1 MYRFLQML
9 FAAAGTLAALLA
21 AGCGNGGEESSGS
34 ERPVVKVVAIQPKRM
49 EFVQRIR
56 VQANVESQET
66 AEISSRTSG
75 NLDLIP
81 VGEGDRVKKG
91 DLLFQV
97 DRINLENNVKS
108 QKKNVEVAE
117 AELHIARINLD
128 LARTVRD
135 KAKVDF
141 DRAERL
147 KSSQAVSQD
156 AYERAKLTFDQAD
169 AEIAK
174 AEAQAGFAAAR
185 VEQEKANLQ
194 IAEKSLSDSIIR
206 APFAGVIT
214 LTDKD
219 RDEYV
224 KDGTVILKL
233 ENPDRLQLVTMISS
247 NYYNRV
253 VPGKTTAKIF
263 STSGRELAE
272 LPVTFRSPAVDPLSR
287 TFTVKIAVP
296 KSLGFVSGQLYDI
309 ALILRRV
316 EGMGIPN
323 EAVLARA
330 GNRQAVFVVSPD
342 LKAEEVT
349 IQTGIVDGS
358 WTMLRNPE
366 VLRERPVVVEGQT
379 FLEPGET
386 VEVLPRP
393 DTPAK

>member
-1 MYRFLQML
+1 MHTFRYQVPV
-9 FAAAGTLAALLA
+9 AAAWLAALML
-21 AGCGNGGEESSGS
+21 AGCDREAPGQDAASA
-34 ERPVVKVVAIQPKRM
+34 PAKVVAKQPRQM
-49 EFVQRIR
+49 EFVQKIR
-56 VQANVESQET
+56 VQANVESQES

-97 DRINLENNVKS
+97 DRINLENNVRS

-117 AELHIARINLD
+117 AELHIARINLN

-135 KAKVDF
+135 KAKVDL

-147 KSSQAVSQD
+147 KTSQAVSMD
-156 AYERAKLTFDQAD
+156 AYERAKLSFDQAD

-185 VEQEKANLQ
+185 VEQEKAHLET
-194 IAEKSLSDSIIR
+194 AEKSLSDSIIR

-224 KDGTVILKL
+224 KDGTVILKI

-247 NYYNRV
+247 NYYNQV
-253 VPGKTTAKIF
+253 IPGKTTAKIL
-263 STSGRELAE
+263 STSGKELAE

-296 KSLGFVSGQLYDI
+296 MSLEFVSGQLYEVD
-309 ALILRRV
+309 LILRRV
-316 EGMGIPN
+316 EGRGIPN
-323 EAVLARA
+323 EAVLTRA
-330 GNRQAVFVVSPD
+330 GNRKAVFVVTPQQ
-342 LKAEEVT
+342 KAAEITVK
-349 IQTGIVDGS
+349 TGIVDGS
-358 WTMLRNPE
+358 WTMLRDPE
-366 VLRERPVVVEGQT
+366 VLKGQPVIVEGQS
-379 FLEPGET
+379 FLEPGEP
-386 VEVLPRP
+386 VEVIQ
-393 DTPAK
+393 TGTAPAK

>member
-1 MYRFLQML
+1 MHTFWYQIPV
-9 FAAAGTLAALLA
+9 AAAWLAVLML
-21 AGCGNGGEESSGS
+21 AGCDREAPGQDAASA
-34 ERPVVKVVAIQPKRM
+34 PAKVVAKQPRQM
-49 EFVQRIR
+49 EFVQKIR
-56 VQANVESQET
+56 VQANVESQES

-97 DRINLENNVKS
+97 DRINLENNVRS

-117 AELHIARINLD
+117 AELHIARINLN

-135 KAKVDF
+135 KAKVDL

-147 KSSQAVSQD
+147 KTSQAVSMD
-156 AYERAKLTFDQAD
+156 AYERAKLSFDQAD

-185 VEQEKANLQ
+185 VEQEKAHLET
-194 IAEKSLSDSIIR
+194 AEKSLSDSIIR
-206 APFAGVIT
+206 APFSGVIT

-224 KDGTVILKL
+224 KDGTVILKI

-247 NYYNRV
+247 NYYNQV
-253 VPGKTTAKIF
+253 IPGKTTAKIL
-263 STSGRELAE
+263 STSGKELAE

-296 KSLGFVSGQLYDI
+296 MSLEFVSGQLYEVD
-309 ALILRRV
+309 LILRRV
-316 EGMGIPN
+316 EGRGIPN
-323 EAVLARA
+323 EAVLTRA
-330 GNRQAVFVVSPD
+330 GNRKAVFVVTPQQ
-342 LKAEEVT
+342 KAAEITVK
-349 IQTGIVDGS
+349 TGIVDGS
-358 WTMLRNPE
+358 WTMLRDPE
-366 VLRERPVVVEGQT
+366 VLKGQPVIVEGQS
-379 FLEPGET
+379 FLEPGEP
-386 VEVLPRP
+386 VEVIQ
-393 DTPAK
+393 TGTAPAK

>member
-1 MYRFLQML
+1 MHTFWYQIPV
-9 FAAAGTLAALLA
+9 AAAWLAVLML
-21 AGCGNGGEESSGS
+21 AGCDREAPGQDAASA
-34 ERPVVKVVAIQPKRM
+34 PAKVVAKQPRQM
-49 EFVQRIR
+49 EFVQKIR
-56 VQANVESQET
+56 VQANVESQES

-97 DRINLENNVKS
+97 DRINLENNVRS

-117 AELHIARINLD
+117 AELHIARINLN

-135 KAKVDF
+135 KAKVDL

-147 KSSQAVSQD
+147 KTSQAVSMD
-156 AYERAKLTFDQAD
+156 AYERAKLSFDQAD

-185 VEQEKANLQ
+185 VEQEKAHLET
-194 IAEKSLSDSIIR
+194 AEKSLSDSIIR

-224 KDGTVILKL
+224 KDGTVILKI

-247 NYYNRV
+247 NYYNQV
-253 VPGKTTAKIF
+253 IPGKTTAKIL
-263 STSGRELAE
+263 SASGKELAE

-296 KSLGFVSGQLYDI
+296 MSLEFVSGQLYEVD
-309 ALILRRV
+309 LILRRV
-316 EGMGIPN
+316 EGRGIPN
-323 EAVLARA
+323 EAVLTRA
-330 GNRQAVFVVSPD
+330 GNRKAVFVVTPQQ
-342 LKAEEVT
+342 KAAEITVK
-349 IQTGIVDGS
+349 TGIVDGS
-358 WTMLRNPE
+358 WTMLRDPE
-366 VLRERPVVVEGQT
+366 VLKDQPVIVEGQS
-379 FLEPGET
+379 FLEPGEP
-386 VEVLPRP
+386 VEVIQ
-393 DTPAK
+393 TGTAPAK

>member
-1 MYRFLQML
+1 MNRCLQML
-9 FAAAGTLAALLA
+9 FFAAACSAVLLP
-21 AGCGNGGEESSGS
+21 AGCGRNDGERSD
-34 ERPVVKVVAIQPKRM
+34 ERPTVKVVVMQPKKM
-49 EFVQRIR
+49 EFVQKIRI
-56 VQANVESQET
+56 QANVESQET

-81 VGEGDRVKKG
+81 VSEGDRVKKG

-117 AELHIARINLD
+117 AELRIAKINLD

-147 KSSQAVSQD
+147 KTSQAVSQD
-156 AYERAKLTFDQAD
+156 AYERAKLSYDQAD
-169 AEIAK
+169 AAIAK

-185 VEQEKANLQ
+185 VEQEKANLE

-224 KDGTVILKL
+224 KDGTIILKI

-253 VPGKTTAKIF
+253 IPGKTMAKVF

-296 KSLGFVSGQLYDI
+296 QSLQFVSGQLYDVD
-309 ALILRRV
+309 LILRRV
-316 EGMGIPN
+316 EGAGIPN
-323 EAVLARA
+323 EAVLSRA
-330 GNRQAVFVVSPD
+330 GNRKAVFVVSPQ

-349 IQTGIVDGS
+349 VKTGIVDGS
-358 WTMLRNPE
+358 WTMLRDPE

-386 VEVLPRP
+386 VEVLPLP
-393 DTPAK
+393 DAPAK

>member
-1 MYRFLQML
+1 MHTFRYQVPV
-9 FAAAGTLAALLA
+9 AAAWLAALML
-21 AGCGNGGEESSGS
+21 AGCDREAPGQDAASA
-34 ERPVVKVVAIQPKRM
+34 PAKVVAKQPRQM
-49 EFVQRIR
+49 EFVQKIR
-56 VQANVESQET
+56 VQANVESQES

-97 DRINLENNVKS
+97 DRINLN
-108 QKKNVEVAE
+108 
-117 AELHIARINLD
+117 

-135 KAKVDF
+135 KAKVDL

-147 KSSQAVSQD
+147 KTSQAVSMD
-156 AYERAKLTFDQAD
+156 AYERAKLSFDQAD

-185 VEQEKANLQ
+185 VEQEKAHLET
-194 IAEKSLSDSIIR
+194 AEKSLSDSIIR

-224 KDGTVILKL
+224 KDGTVILKI

-247 NYYNRV
+247 NYYNQV
-253 VPGKTTAKIF
+253 IPGKTTAKIL
-263 STSGRELAE
+263 SASGKELAE

-296 KSLGFVSGQLYDI
+296 KSLEFVSGQLYEVD
-309 ALILRRV
+309 LILRRV
-316 EGMGIPN
+316 EGRGIPN
-323 EAVLARA
+323 EAVLTRA
-330 GNRQAVFVVSPD
+330 GNRKAVFVVTPQQ
-342 LKAEEVT
+342 KAAEITVK
-349 IQTGIVDGS
+349 TGIVDGS
-358 WTMLRNPE
+358 WTMLRDPE
-366 VLRERPVVVEGQT
+366 VLKDQPVIVEGQS
-379 FLEPGET
+379 FLEPGEP
-386 VEVLPRP
+386 VEVIQ
-393 DTPAK
+393 TGTAPAK

>member
-1 MYRFLQML
+1 MHTFRYQVPV
-9 FAAAGTLAALLA
+9 AAAWLAVLML
-21 AGCGNGGEESSGS
+21 AGCDREAPGQDAASA
-34 ERPVVKVVAIQPKRM
+34 PAKVVAKQPRQM
-49 EFVQRIR
+49 EFVQKIR
-56 VQANVESQET
+56 VQANVESQES

-97 DRINLENNVKS
+97 DRINLENNVRS

-117 AELHIARINLD
+117 AELHIARINLN

-135 KAKVDF
+135 KAKVDL

-147 KSSQAVSQD
+147 KTSQAVSMD
-156 AYERAKLTFDQAD
+156 AYERAKLSFDQAD

-185 VEQEKANLQ
+185 VEQEKAHLET
-194 IAEKSLSDSIIR
+194 AEKSLSDSIIR
-206 APFAGVIT
+206 APFSGVIT

-224 KDGTVILKL
+224 KDGTVILKI

-247 NYYNRV
+247 NYYNQV
-253 VPGKTTAKIF
+253 IPGKTTAKIL
-263 STSGRELAE
+263 SASGKELAE

-296 KSLGFVSGQLYDI
+296 MSLEFVSGQLYEVD
-309 ALILRRV
+309 LILRRV
-316 EGMGIPN
+316 EGRGIPN
-323 EAVLARA
+323 EAVLTRA
-330 GNRQAVFVVSPD
+330 GNRKAVFVVTPQQ
-342 LKAEEVT
+342 KAAEITVK
-349 IQTGIVDGS
+349 TGIVDGS
-358 WTMLRNPE
+358 WTMLRDPE
-366 VLRERPVVVEGQT
+366 VLKDQPVIVEGQS
-379 FLEPGET
+379 FLEPGEP
-386 VEVLPRP
+386 VEVIQ
-393 DTPAK
+393 TGTAPAK

>member
-1 MYRFLQML
+1 MHTFWYQIPV
-9 FAAAGTLAALLA
+9 AAAWLAALML
-21 AGCGNGGEESSGS
+21 AGCDREAPGQDAASA
-34 ERPVVKVVAIQPKRM
+34 PAKVVAKQPRQM
-49 EFVQRIR
+49 EFVQKIR
-56 VQANVESQET
+56 VQANVESQES

-97 DRINLENNVKS
+97 DRINLENNVRS

-117 AELHIARINLD
+117 AELHIARINLN

-135 KAKVDF
+135 KAKVDL

-147 KSSQAVSQD
+147 KTSQAVSMD
-156 AYERAKLTFDQAD
+156 AYERAKLSFDQAD

-185 VEQEKANLQ
+185 VEQEKAHLET
-194 IAEKSLSDSIIR
+194 AEKSLSDSIIR

-224 KDGTVILKL
+224 KDGTVILKI

-247 NYYNRV
+247 NYYNQV
-253 VPGKTTAKIF
+253 IPGKTTAKIL
-263 STSGRELAE
+263 STSGKELAE

-296 KSLGFVSGQLYDI
+296 MSLEFVSGQLYEVD
-309 ALILRRV
+309 LILRRV
-316 EGMGIPN
+316 EGRGIPN
-323 EAVLARA
+323 EAVLTRA
-330 GNRQAVFVVSPD
+330 GNRKAVFVVTPQQ
-342 LKAEEVT
+342 KAAEITVK
-349 IQTGIVDGS
+349 TGIVDGS
-358 WTMLRNPE
+358 WTMLRDPE
-366 VLRERPVVVEGQT
+366 VLKDQPVIVEGQS
-379 FLEPGET
+379 FLEPGEP
-386 VEVLPRP
+386 VEVIQ
-393 DTPAK
+393 TGTAPAK

>member
-1 MYRFLQML
+1 MHTFWYQIPV
-9 FAAAGTLAALLA
+9 AAAWLAVLML
-21 AGCGNGGEESSGS
+21 AGCDREAPGQDAASA
-34 ERPVVKVVAIQPKRM
+34 PAKVVAKQPRQM
-49 EFVQRIR
+49 EFVQKIR
-56 VQANVESQET
+56 VQANVESQES

-97 DRINLENNVKS
+97 DRINLENNVRS

-117 AELHIARINLD
+117 AELHIARINLN

-135 KAKVDF
+135 KAKVDL

-147 KSSQAVSQD
+147 KTSQAVSMD
-156 AYERAKLTFDQAD
+156 AYERAKLSFDQAD

-185 VEQEKANLQ
+185 VEQEKAHLET
-194 IAEKSLSDSIIR
+194 AEKSLSDSIIR

-224 KDGTVILKL
+224 KDGTVILKI

-247 NYYNRV
+247 NYYNQV
-253 VPGKTTAKIF
+253 IPGKTTAKIL
-263 STSGRELAE
+263 STSGKELAE

-296 KSLGFVSGQLYDI
+296 MSLEFVSGQLYEVD
-309 ALILRRV
+309 LILRRV
-316 EGMGIPN
+316 EGRGIPN
-323 EAVLARA
+323 EAVLTRA
-330 GNRQAVFVVSPD
+330 GNRKAVFVVTPQQ
-342 LKAEEVT
+342 KAAEITVK
-349 IQTGIVDGS
+349 TGIVDGS
-358 WTMLRNPE
+358 WTMLRDPE
-366 VLRERPVVVEGQT
+366 VLKDQPVIVEGQS
-379 FLEPGET
+379 FLEPGEP
-386 VEVLPRP
+386 VEVIQ
-393 DTPAK
+393 TGTAPAK

>member
-1 MYRFLQML
+1 MHTFRYQVPV
-9 FAAAGTLAALLA
+9 AAAWLAVLML
-21 AGCGNGGEESSGS
+21 AGCDREAPGQDAASA
-34 ERPVVKVVAIQPKRM
+34 PAKVVAKQPRQM
-49 EFVQRIR
+49 EFVQKIR
-56 VQANVESQET
+56 VQANVESQES

-97 DRINLENNVKS
+97 DRINLENNVRS

-117 AELHIARINLD
+117 AELHIARINLN

-135 KAKVDF
+135 KAKVDL

-147 KSSQAVSQD
+147 KTSQAVSMD
-156 AYERAKLTFDQAD
+156 AYERAKLSFDQAD

-185 VEQEKANLQ
+185 VEQEKAHLET
-194 IAEKSLSDSIIR
+194 AEKSLSDSIIR

-224 KDGTVILKL
+224 KDGTVILKI

-247 NYYNRV
+247 NYYNQV
-253 VPGKTTAKIF
+253 IPGKTTAKIL
-263 STSGRELAE
+263 STSGKELAE

-296 KSLGFVSGQLYDI
+296 MSLEFVSGQLYEVD
-309 ALILRRV
+309 LILRRV
-316 EGMGIPN
+316 EGRGIPN
-323 EAVLARA
+323 EAVLTRA
-330 GNRQAVFVVSPD
+330 GNRKAVFVVTPQQ
-342 LKAEEVT
+342 KAAEITVK
-349 IQTGIVDGS
+349 TGIVDGS
-358 WTMLRNPE
+358 WTMLRDPE
-366 VLRERPVVVEGQT
+366 VLKGQPVIVEGQS
-379 FLEPGET
+379 FLEPGEP
-386 VEVLPRP
+386 VEVIQ
-393 DTPAK
+393 TGTAPAK

>member
-1 MYRFLQML
+1 MHTFRYQVPV
-9 FAAAGTLAALLA
+9 AAAWLAVLML
-21 AGCGNGGEESSGS
+21 AGCDREAPGQDAASA
-34 ERPVVKVVAIQPKRM
+34 PAKVVAKQPRQM
-49 EFVQRIR
+49 EFVQKIR
-56 VQANVESQET
+56 VQANVESQES

-97 DRINLENNVKS
+97 DRINLENNVRS

-117 AELHIARINLD
+117 AELHIARINLN

-135 KAKVDF
+135 KAKVDL

-147 KSSQAVSQD
+147 KTSQAVSMD
-156 AYERAKLTFDQAD
+156 AYERAKLSFDQAD

-185 VEQEKANLQ
+185 VEQEKAHLET
-194 IAEKSLSDSIIR
+194 AEKSLSDSIIR

-224 KDGTVILKL
+224 KDGTVILKI

-247 NYYNRV
+247 NYYNQV
-253 VPGKTTAKIF
+253 IPGKTTAKIL
-263 STSGRELAE
+263 SASGKELAE

-296 KSLGFVSGQLYDI
+296 MSLEFVSGQLYEVD
-309 ALILRRV
+309 LILRRV
-316 EGMGIPN
+316 EGRGIPN
-323 EAVLARA
+323 EAVLTRA
-330 GNRQAVFVVSPD
+330 GNRKAVFVVTPQQ
-342 LKAEEVT
+342 KAAEITVK
-349 IQTGIVDGS
+349 TGIVDGS
-358 WTMLRNPE
+358 WTMLRDPE
-366 VLRERPVVVEGQT
+366 VLKDQPVIVEGQS
-379 FLEPGET
+379 FLEPGEP
-386 VEVLPRP
+386 VEVIQ
-393 DTPAK
+393 TGTAPAK

>member
-1 MYRFLQML
+1 MHTFWYQIPV
-9 FAAAGTLAALLA
+9 AAAWLAVLML
-21 AGCGNGGEESSGS
+21 AGCDREAPGQDAASA
-34 ERPVVKVVAIQPKRM
+34 PAKVVAKQPRQM
-49 EFVQRIR
+49 EFVQKIR
-56 VQANVESQET
+56 VQANVESQES

-97 DRINLENNVKS
+97 DRINLENNVRS

-117 AELHIARINLD
+117 AELHIARINLN

-135 KAKVDF
+135 KAKVDL

-147 KSSQAVSQD
+147 KTSQAVSMD
-156 AYERAKLTFDQAD
+156 AYERAKLSFDQAD

-185 VEQEKANLQ
+185 VEQEKAHLET
-194 IAEKSLSDSIIR
+194 AEKSLSDSIIR
-206 APFAGVIT
+206 APFSGVIT

-224 KDGTVILKL
+224 KDGTVILKI

-247 NYYNRV
+247 NYYNQV
-253 VPGKTTAKIF
+253 IPGKTTAKIL
-263 STSGRELAE
+263 SASGKELAE

-296 KSLGFVSGQLYDI
+296 MSLEFVSGQLYEVD
-309 ALILRRV
+309 LILRRV
-316 EGMGIPN
+316 EGRGIPN
-323 EAVLARA
+323 EAVLTRA
-330 GNRQAVFVVSPD
+330 GNRKAVFVVTPQQ
-342 LKAEEVT
+342 KAAEITVK
-349 IQTGIVDGS
+349 TGIVDGS
-358 WTMLRNPE
+358 WTMLRDPE
-366 VLRERPVVVEGQT
+366 VLKDQPVIVEGQS
-379 FLEPGET
+379 FLEPGEP
-386 VEVLPRP
+386 VEVIQ
-393 DTPAK
+393 TGTAPAK

>member
-1 MYRFLQML
+1 MHTFRYQIPV
-9 FAAAGTLAALLA
+9 AAAWLAVLML
-21 AGCGNGGEESSGS
+21 AGCDREAPGQDAASA
-34 ERPVVKVVAIQPKRM
+34 PAKVVAKQPRQM
-49 EFVQRIR
+49 EFVQKIR
-56 VQANVESQET
+56 VQANVESQES

-97 DRINLENNVKS
+97 DRINLENNVRS

-117 AELHIARINLD
+117 AELHIARINLN

-135 KAKVDF
+135 KAKVDL

-147 KSSQAVSQD
+147 KTSQAVSMD
-156 AYERAKLTFDQAD
+156 AYERAKLSFDQAD

-185 VEQEKANLQ
+185 VEQEKAHLET
-194 IAEKSLSDSIIR
+194 AEKSLSDSIIR

-224 KDGTVILKL
+224 KDGTVILKI

-247 NYYNRV
+247 NYYNQV
-253 VPGKTTAKIF
+253 IPGKTTAKIL
-263 STSGRELAE
+263 SASGKELAE

-296 KSLGFVSGQLYDI
+296 MSLEFVSGQLYEVD
-309 ALILRRV
+309 LILRRV
-316 EGMGIPN
+316 EGRGIPN
-323 EAVLARA
+323 EAVLTRA
-330 GNRQAVFVVSPD
+330 GNRKAVFVVTPQQ
-342 LKAEEVT
+342 KAAEITVK
-349 IQTGIVDGS
+349 TGIVDGS
-358 WTMLRNPE
+358 WTMLRDPE
-366 VLRERPVVVEGQT
+366 VLKDQPVIVEGQS
-379 FLEPGET
+379 FLEPGEP
-386 VEVLPRP
+386 VEVIQ
-393 DTPAK
+393 TGTAPAK

>member
-1 MYRFLQML
+1 MYRFSRML
-9 FAAAGTLAALLA
+9 FAAAACCATLLP
-21 AGCGNGGEESSGS
+21 AGCDRNDTGRTAEDG
-34 ERPVVKVVAIQPKRM
+34 PAVKVVTMQPKQM
-49 EFVQRIR
+49 EFIQKIR
-56 VQANVESQET
+56 VQANVESQES

-81 VGEGDRVKKG
+81 VGEGNRVKKG

-108 QKKNVEVAE
+108 QKQNVEVAE
-117 AELHIARINLD
+117 AELHIARINLN

-156 AYERAKLTFDQAD
+156 AYERAKLSFDQAD

-174 AEAQAGFAAAR
+174 AEAQAGYAAAR
-185 VEQEKANLQ
+185 VEQEKAHLE

-224 KDGTVILKL
+224 KDGTVILKI

-247 NYYNRV
+247 NYYSRV
-253 VPGKTTAKIF
+253 IPGKTTAKIF
-263 STSGRELAE
+263 STSGKELAE

-296 KSLGFVSGQLYDI
+296 KSLEFVSGQLYDI
-309 ALILRRV
+309 DLILRRV
-316 EGMGIPN
+316 EGRGIPN
-323 EAVLARA
+323 EAVLTRA
-330 GNRQAVFVVSPD
+330 GNRKAVFVVTPER
-342 LKAEEVT
+342 KAEEITVK
-349 IQTGIVDGS
+349 TGIVDGS
-358 WTMLRNPE
+358 WTMLRDPE
-366 VLRERPVVVEGQT
+366 VLKEQPVIIEGQT

-393 DTPAK
+393 DAPAK

>member
-1 MYRFLQML
+1 MNRCLQML
-9 FAAAGTLAALLA
+9 FFAAACSAVLLP
-21 AGCGNGGEESSGS
+21 AGCGRDDGERSD
-34 ERPVVKVVAIQPKRM
+34 ERPTVKVVVMQPKKM
-49 EFVQRIR
+49 EFVQKIRI
-56 VQANVESQET
+56 QANVESQET

-81 VGEGDRVKKG
+81 VSEGDRVKKG

-117 AELHIARINLD
+117 AELRIAKINLD

-147 KSSQAVSQD
+147 KTSQAVSQD
-156 AYERAKLTFDQAD
+156 AYERAKLSYDQAD
-169 AEIAK
+169 AAIAK

-185 VEQEKANLQ
+185 VEQEKANLE

-224 KDGTVILKL
+224 KDGTIILKI

-253 VPGKTTAKIF
+253 IPGKTMAKVF

-296 KSLGFVSGQLYDI
+296 QSLQFVSGQLYDVD
-309 ALILRRV
+309 LILRRV
-316 EGMGIPN
+316 EGAGIPN
-323 EAVLARA
+323 EAVLSRA
-330 GNRQAVFVVSPD
+330 GNRKAVFVVSPQ

-349 IQTGIVDGS
+349 VKTGIVDGS
-358 WTMLRNPE
+358 WTMLRDPE

-386 VEVLPRP
+386 VEVLPLP
-393 DTPAK
+393 DAPAK

>member
-1 MYRFLQML
+1 MYRFLQTL
-9 FAAAGTLAALLA
+9 FAAAGCFAALLP
-21 AGCGNGGEESSGS
+21 AGCGREEEQSDQ
-34 ERPVVKVVAIQPKRM
+34 ERPPVRVVAMQPKRM

-97 DRINLENNVKS
+97 DRINLENNVRS

-117 AELHIARINLD
+117 AELRIAKINLD

-147 KSSQAVSQD
+147 KTSQAVSLD
-156 AYERAKLTFDQAD
+156 AYERAKLSYDQAD

-185 VEQEKANLQ
+185 VEQEKANLE

-224 KDGTVILKL
+224 KDGTVILKI

-253 VPGKTTAKIF
+253 IPGKTTAKVF
-263 STSGRELAE
+263 STAGKELAE

-296 KSLGFVSGQLYDI
+296 QSLQFVSGQLYDI

-316 EGMGIPN
+316 EGAGIPN
-323 EAVLARA
+323 EAVLSRA
-330 GNRQAVFVVSPD
+330 GNRKALFVVTPQ
-342 LKAEEVT
+342 LTAEEVT
-349 IQTGIVDGS
+349 VKTGIVDGS
-358 WTMLRNPE
+358 WTMLLDPE
-366 VLRERPVVVEGQT
+366 VLRERPVVIEGQT

-386 VEVLPRP
+386 VEVLSSPAA
-393 DTPAK
+393 PAK

>member
-1 MYRFLQML
+1 MHTFWYQIPV
-9 FAAAGTLAALLA
+9 AAAWLAALML
-21 AGCGNGGEESSGS
+21 AGCDREAPGQDAASA
-34 ERPVVKVVAIQPKRM
+34 PAKVVAKQPRQM
-49 EFVQRIR
+49 EFVQKIR
-56 VQANVESQET
+56 VQANVESQES

-97 DRINLENNVKS
+97 DRINLENNVRS

-117 AELHIARINLD
+117 AELHIARINLN

-135 KAKVDF
+135 KAKVDL

-147 KSSQAVSQD
+147 KTSQAVSMD
-156 AYERAKLTFDQAD
+156 AYERAKLSFDQAD

-185 VEQEKANLQ
+185 VEQEKAHLET
-194 IAEKSLSDSIIR
+194 AEKSLSDSIIR
-206 APFAGVIT
+206 APFSGVIT

-224 KDGTVILKL
+224 KDGTVILKI

-247 NYYNRV
+247 NYYNQV
-253 VPGKTTAKIF
+253 IPGKTTAKIL
-263 STSGRELAE
+263 SASGKELAE

-296 KSLGFVSGQLYDI
+296 MSLEFVSGQLYEVD
-309 ALILRRV
+309 LILRRV
-316 EGMGIPN
+316 EGRGIPN
-323 EAVLARA
+323 EAVLTRA
-330 GNRQAVFVVSPD
+330 GNRKAVFVVTPQQ
-342 LKAEEVT
+342 KAAEITVK
-349 IQTGIVDGS
+349 TGIVDGS
-358 WTMLRNPE
+358 WTMLRDPE
-366 VLRERPVVVEGQT
+366 VLKGQPVIVEGQS
-379 FLEPGET
+379 FLEPGEP
-386 VEVLPRP
+386 VEVIQ
-393 DTPAK
+393 TGTAPAK

>member
-1 MYRFLQML
+1 MHTFRYQVPV
-9 FAAAGTLAALLA
+9 AAAWLAVLML
-21 AGCGNGGEESSGS
+21 AGCDREAPGQDAASA
-34 ERPVVKVVAIQPKRM
+34 PAKVVAKQPRQM
-49 EFVQRIR
+49 EFVQKIR
-56 VQANVESQET
+56 VQANVESQES

-97 DRINLENNVKS
+97 DRINLENNVRS

-117 AELHIARINLD
+117 AELHIARINLN

-135 KAKVDF
+135 KAKVDL

-147 KSSQAVSQD
+147 KTSQAVSMD
-156 AYERAKLTFDQAD
+156 AYERAKLSFDQAD

-185 VEQEKANLQ
+185 VEQEKAHLET
-194 IAEKSLSDSIIR
+194 AEKSLSDSIIR
-206 APFAGVIT
+206 APFSGVIT

-224 KDGTVILKL
+224 KDGTVILKI

-247 NYYNRV
+247 NYYNQV
-253 VPGKTTAKIF
+253 IPGKTTAKIL
-263 STSGRELAE
+263 SASGKELAE

-296 KSLGFVSGQLYDI
+296 MSLEFVSGQLYEVD
-309 ALILRRV
+309 LILRRV
-316 EGMGIPN
+316 EGRGIPN
-323 EAVLARA
+323 EAVLTRA
-330 GNRQAVFVVSPD
+330 GNRKAVFVVTPQQ
-342 LKAEEVT
+342 KAAEITVK
-349 IQTGIVDGS
+349 TGIVDGS
-358 WTMLRNPE
+358 WTMLRDPE
-366 VLRERPVVVEGQT
+366 VLKGQPVIVEGQS
-379 FLEPGET
+379 FLEPGEP
-386 VEVLPRP
+386 VEVIQ
-393 DTPAK
+393 TGTAPAK

>member
-9 FAAAGTLAALLA
+9 FAAAGTLAVLLV
-21 AGCGNGGEESSGS
+21 AGCGREEKPSDQ
-34 ERPVVKVVAIQPKRM
+34 ERPPVRVVAIQPKKM

-147 KSSQAVSQD
+147 KNSQAVSQD

-224 KDGTVILKL
+224 KDGTVILKI

-253 VPGKTTAKIF
+253 IPGKTTAKVF
-263 STSGRELAE
+263 STAGKELAE

-296 KSLGFVSGQLYDI
+296 QSLQFVSGQLYDI

-316 EGMGIPN
+316 EGAGIPN
-323 EAVLARA
+323 EAVLSRA
-330 GNRQAVFVVSPD
+330 GNRKALFVVTPQ
-342 LKAEEVT
+342 LTAEEVT
-349 IQTGIVDGS
+349 VKTGIVDGS
-358 WTMLRNPE
+358 WTMLLDPE

-386 VEVLPRP
+386 VEVLSSPAA
-393 DTPAK
+393 PAK

>member
-9 FAAAGTLAALLA
+9 FAAAGTLAVLLV
-21 AGCGNGGEESSGS
+21 AGCGREEKPSDQ
-34 ERPVVKVVAIQPKRM
+34 ERPPGRVVAIQPKKM

-147 KSSQAVSQD
+147 KNSQAVSQD

-224 KDGTVILKL
+224 KDGTVILKI

-253 VPGKTTAKIF
+253 VPGKTTAKVF
-263 STSGRELAE
+263 STAGRELAE

-296 KSLGFVSGQLYDI
+296 QSLGFVSGQLYDI

-323 EAVLARA
+323 EAVLSRA
-330 GNRQAVFVVSPD
+330 GNRQAVFVVSPQ

-349 IQTGIVDGS
+349 IRTGIVDGS
-358 WTMLRNPE
+358 WTMLRDPE

-386 VEVLPRP
+386 VEVLPLP
-393 DTPAK
+393 DAPAK

>member
-1 MYRFLQML
+1 MHTFRYQVPV
-9 FAAAGTLAALLA
+9 AAAWLAALML
-21 AGCGNGGEESSGS
+21 AGCDREAPGQDAASA
-34 ERPVVKVVAIQPKRM
+34 PAKVVAKQPRQM
-49 EFVQRIR
+49 EFVQKIR
-56 VQANVESQET
+56 VQANVDSQES

-97 DRINLENNVKS
+97 DRINLENNVRS

-117 AELHIARINLD
+117 AELHIARINLN

-135 KAKVDF
+135 KAKVDL

-147 KSSQAVSQD
+147 KTSQAVSMD
-156 AYERAKLTFDQAD
+156 AYERAKLSFDQAD

-185 VEQEKANLQ
+185 VEQEKAHLET
-194 IAEKSLSDSIIR
+194 AEKSLSDSIIR

-224 KDGTVILKL
+224 KDGTVILKI

-247 NYYNRV
+247 NYYNQV
-253 VPGKTTAKIF
+253 IPGKTTAKIL
-263 STSGRELAE
+263 STSGKELAE

-296 KSLGFVSGQLYDI
+296 MSLEFVSGQLYEVD
-309 ALILRRV
+309 LILRRV
-316 EGMGIPN
+316 EGRGIPN
-323 EAVLARA
+323 EAVLTRA
-330 GNRQAVFVVSPD
+330 GNRKAVFVVTPQQ
-342 LKAEEVT
+342 KAAEITVK
-349 IQTGIVDGS
+349 TGIVDGS
-358 WTMLRNPE
+358 WTMLRDPE
-366 VLRERPVVVEGQT
+366 VLKGQPVIVEGQS
-379 FLEPGET
+379 FLEPGEP
-386 VEVLPRP
+386 VEVIQ
-393 DTPAK
+393 TGTAPAK

>member
-1 MYRFLQML
+1 MHTFRYQVPV
-9 FAAAGTLAALLA
+9 AAAWLAVLML
-21 AGCGNGGEESSGS
+21 AGCDREAPGQDAASA
-34 ERPVVKVVAIQPKRM
+34 PAKVVAKQPRQM
-49 EFVQRIR
+49 EFVQKIR
-56 VQANVESQET
+56 VQANVESQES

-97 DRINLENNVKS
+97 DRINLENNVRS

-117 AELHIARINLD
+117 AELHIARINLN

-135 KAKVDF
+135 KAKVDL

-147 KSSQAVSQD
+147 KTSQAVSMD
-156 AYERAKLTFDQAD
+156 AYERAKLSFDQAD

-185 VEQEKANLQ
+185 VEQEKAHLET
-194 IAEKSLSDSIIR
+194 AEKSLSDSIIR

-224 KDGTVILKL
+224 KDGTVILKI

-247 NYYNRV
+247 NYYNQV
-253 VPGKTTAKIF
+253 IPGKTTAKIL
-263 STSGRELAE
+263 STSGKELAE

-296 KSLGFVSGQLYDI
+296 MSLEFVSGQLYEVD
-309 ALILRRV
+309 LILRRV
-316 EGMGIPN
+316 EGRGIPN
-323 EAVLARA
+323 EAVLTRA
-330 GNRQAVFVVSPD
+330 GNRKAVFVVTPQQ
-342 LKAEEVT
+342 KAAEITVK
-349 IQTGIVDGS
+349 TGIVDGS
-358 WTMLRNPE
+358 WTMLRDPE
-366 VLRERPVVVEGQT
+366 VLKDQPVIVEGQS
-379 FLEPGET
+379 FLEPGEP
-386 VEVLPRP
+386 VEVIQ
-393 DTPAK
+393 TGTAPAK

>member
-9 FAAAGTLAALLA
+9 FAAAGTLAVLLV
-21 AGCGNGGEESSGS
+21 AGCGREEKPSDQ
-34 ERPVVKVVAIQPKRM
+34 ERPPVRVVAIQPKKM

-147 KSSQAVSQD
+147 KNSQAVSQD

-224 KDGTVILKL
+224 KDGTVILKI

-253 VPGKTTAKIF
+253 VPGKTTAKVF
-263 STSGRELAE
+263 STAGRELAE

-296 KSLGFVSGQLYDI
+296 QSLGFVSGQLYDI

-323 EAVLARA
+323 EAVLSRA
-330 GNRQAVFVVSPD
+330 GNRQAVFVVSPQ

-349 IQTGIVDGS
+349 IRTGIVDGS
-358 WTMLRNPE
+358 WTMLRDPE

-386 VEVLPRP
+386 VEVLPLP
-393 DTPAK
+393 DASAK

>member
-9 FAAAGTLAALLA
+9 FAAAGTLAVLLV
-21 AGCGNGGEESSGS
+21 AGCGREEKPSDQ
-34 ERPVVKVVAIQPKRM
+34 ERPPVRVVAIQPKKM

-147 KSSQAVSQD
+147 KNSQAVSQD

-224 KDGTVILKL
+224 KDGTVILKI

-253 VPGKTTAKIF
+253 VPGKTTAKVF
-263 STSGRELAE
+263 STAGRELAE

-296 KSLGFVSGQLYDI
+296 QSLGFVSGQLYDI

-323 EAVLARA
+323 EAVLSRA
-330 GNRQAVFVVSPD
+330 GNRQAVFVVSPQ

-349 IQTGIVDGS
+349 IRTGIVDGS
-358 WTMLRNPE
+358 WTMLRDPE

-386 VEVLPRP
+386 VEVLPLP
-393 DTPAK
+393 DAPAK